1 MNEPHRSH
9 LGKPQDPLEAPDS
22 GIPNYLNCGRPGGLH
37 GPQPLLPRIEDVE
50 FITCSEH
57 LSNGTCTSPNEQSE
71 CDIADKTT
79 LEFPLA
85 RFPYRRMVG
94 P

>member
-22 GIPNYLNCGRPGGLH
+22 GVPNYLNCGRPGGLH

-50 FITCSEH
+50 SLSPAPSTCP
-57 LSNGTCTSPNEQSE
+57 TAPARPPTSKVSV
-71 CDIADKTT
+71 I
-79 LEFPLA
+79 
-85 RFPYRRMVG
+85 
-94 P
+94 